1 MTHENPYRDVPTS
14 DFDPYAT
21 EVLADPYPHYER
33 LRELGPWAWLERY
46 GVLAVARHDEVQRIL
61 SQPDVFCSSA
71 GVGLANFHTE
81 KPWRTPSIILE
92 ADPPHHGRT
101 RKVVARVLSPASIGR
116 LRATFEDV
124 AARMVDELVERRSF
138 DAAKELCEAFPIKA
152 FGDAVGLPA
161 DGRQHLL
168 PYGDMVFNGFG
179 PINERFRSRME
190 SAAETVDWIGRVC
203 QRDALTQDGLGAQLF
218 AAADAGEIAHEEAG
232 MLVRTLLSAG
242 LDTTVFTLCNAIQSF
257 GRCPEQWAL
266 LREDPS
272 MARQALE
279 EVLRYDSTFHSFY
292 RTSTRDVEL
301 GGITVKAGQ
310 KIAVFIASANRDPRR
325 WPDADRFD
333 VTRRATG
340 HMAFGTG
347 IHGCAGQMMARLEGE
362 IVLTALARRVASIR
376 LDGEPVQH
384 FNNTVRGLKSMPVTV
399 TPLSVAVH

>member
-1 MTHENPYRDVPTS
+1 MTHANPYRDVPTS

-21 EVLADPYPHYER
+21 EVLADPYPHYEQ
-33 LRELGPWAWLERY
+33 LRQLGPWAWLERY

-92 ADPPHHGRT
+92 TDPPDHGRT

-116 LRATFEDV
+116 LRATFEEV

-161 DGRQHLL
+161 EGRQHLL

-190 SAAETVDWIGRVC
+190 SAAETVDWISRVC
-203 QRDALTQDGLGAQLF
+203 QRDALTKDGLGAQLF

-242 LDTTVFTLCNAIQSF
+242 LDTTVFTLCNAIKSF
-257 GRCPEQWAL
+257 GRHPEQWAL

-292 RTSTRDVEL
+292 RTSTREVEL
-301 GGITVKAGQ
+301 GGITVNAGQ

-333 VTRRATG
+333 ITRRATG

-362 IVLTALARRVASIR
+362 IVLTALARRVESIR

-384 FNNTVRGLKSMPVTV
+384 FNNTVRGLKSMLVTV
-399 TPLSVAVH
+399 EPLSVAVH